1 MTPASWRTQRQVTVS
16 AAEGFALMLS
26 LGWLGVLLRGGS
38 LAAIAFSA
46 LPMWR
51 RVDPLA
57 VLTISEE
64 ERVRREQDLRSAR
77 ESRGPDGEGGRR
89 PVGRLRGQRARQLPR
104 GPQSG
109 FSSLDMRTVRPENP
123 CQRCWAPRVARA

>member
-1 MTPASWRTQRQVTVS
+1 MLQALDQVRQEMTDDARALADERQVTVS

-26 LGWLGVLLRGGS
+26 LSWLGLLLRSGS

-77 ESRGPDGEGGRR
+77 DREDQTEKGVGDLLDGSVASARDASQEIPGRD
-89 PVGRLRGQRARQLPR
+89 PA
-104 GPQSG
+104 
-109 FSSLDMRTVRPENP
+109 
-123 CQRCWAPRVARA
+123 A

>member
-1 MTPASWRTQRQVTVS
+1 MVQALDRIRQEMTDGAEELADERQVRVS
-16 AAEGFALMLS
+16 AAEGFALALS
-26 LGWLGVLLRGGS
+26 LTWLGILLRSGS

-64 ERVRREQDLRSAR
+64 ERLRREHDLRSAR
-77 ESRGPDGEGGRR
+77 ELEDETETGVGDLLDGS
-89 PVGRLRGQRARQLPR
+89 VA
-104 GPQSG
+104 
-109 FSSLDMRTVRPENP
+109 
-123 CQRCWAPRVARA
+123 VARDASQEPPAQDPEASTHGPRQ